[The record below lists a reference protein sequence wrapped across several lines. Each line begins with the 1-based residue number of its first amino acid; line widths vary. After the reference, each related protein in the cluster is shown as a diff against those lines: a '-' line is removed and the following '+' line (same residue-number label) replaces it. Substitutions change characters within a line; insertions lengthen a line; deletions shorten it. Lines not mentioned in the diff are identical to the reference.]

1 MDDVLF
7 RLARLFYAADRPIDR
22 HILLEARNH
31 YQNYGKLGDHYERSL
46 KDIESRNLVNTQKF
60 DRVISDLV
68 EQEIFKRVPT
78 EKKTK
83 KGAE

>member
-1 MDDVLF
+1 MNDVLF
-7 RLARLFYAADRPIDR
+7 RLARLFASTDRPIDR
-22 HILLEARNH
+22 HILMEARNH

-46 KDIESRNLVNTQKF
+46 RDIESRNVLSLQKF
-60 DRVISDLV
+60 DNFISDMV
-68 EQEIFKRVPT
+68 EHEVLKRVP